1 MPPSALQL
9 PADPQP
15 DPPRDRHPGPQGLTP
30 SQTVGPYL
38 AIGLPWPDGPWV
50 VDEDAEGAITIS
62 GQVVDG
68 AGSPVPDALVETWQ
82 AAPDGSFA
90 HPDDPRGGGD
100 PEFRGF
106 GRCPTDAAGRYQI
119 ITLRPGGLPAPAAGA
134 RAPRRP
140 ATGPPRGGRA
150 RCRPRPGAP
159 RRRIW
164 TYRFSAGA
172 CSTGW

>member
-82 AAPDGSFA
+82 AAPGGSFA

-100 PEFRGF
+100 PEVRGF
-106 GRCPTDAAGRYQI
+106 GRGPCGSTSGCRVAARPYFSMSEPSMSEPAAAPVRLAASLEGPAGR
-119 ITLRPGGLPAPAAGA
+119 
-134 RAPRRP
+134 RASP
-140 ATGPPRGGRA
+140 
-150 RCRPRPGAP
+150 
-159 RRRIW
+159 
-164 TYRFSAGA
+164 
-172 CSTGW
+172 